1 MGANDRDIPNSG
13 ESAGFQLLARSCPR
27 TNAGAEKITDKAASR
42 RQYFLAIPITW
53 IGYLLGG
60 FWETEAILLG
70 RYKARSDGCHK
81 DPVDF
86 AAAGIDNV
94 LLLHFLVC

>member
-1 MGANDRDIPNSG
+1 MPNSG
-13 ESAGFQLLARSCPR
+13 ENGGFQSSTRSCPR
-27 TNAGAEKITDKAASR
+27 TNAGTGKINDKAASR
-42 RQYFLAIPITW
+42 RQYFPAIPITW
-53 IGYLLGG
+53 IGCLLGG

-70 RYKARSDGCHK
+70 RYRARSDRCHK

-94 LLLHFLVC
+94 LLSSYY